1 MQPLTNNTVFIG
13 DAVPPQEIHCPKPIM
28 NVTNGVVAL
37 ANSFLFSVPHICCYI
52 LSSRDRLRF
61 LCGHS
66 DYFGTVQQMSKDLSV
81 VQAHEAN
88 LSGMISFEIQIMFGT
103 VQQIS
108 KDLSVVQAHEANS
121 SGMISPEIPIM
132 FGTVQQISKD
142 LSVVQA
148 HEANSSGRI
157 FAEAEAIPKRLER
170 GITKRNKRL
179 PKFSAL
185 INNYLLL
192 VKSYVEGHSNVLSLC
207 SHTHN
212 RTPTPLHKQGKYSN
226 INDQRYFWLF
236 F

>member
-13 DAVPPQEIHCPKPIM
+13 DAVLTHQKPPPEIHCPKPIM

-61 LCGHS
+61 LCGYS

-88 LSGMISFEIQIMFGT
+88 LSGMISFEIQIMFR
-103 VQQIS
+103 
-108 KDLSVVQAHEANS
+108 
-121 SGMISPEIPIM
+121 
-132 FGTVQQISKD
+132 TVQQISKD

-179 PKFSAL
+179 PKFSTL

-192 VKSYVEGHSNVLSLC
+192 VKSYVESHSNVLSLC
-207 SHTHN
+207 SHTHTN
-212 RTPTPLHKQGKYSN
+212 ARLHPYTSRESTVTST
-226 INDQRYFWLF
+226 INGTSGCFFKVRLLF
-236 F
+236 NCHNHKS